1 MPDKMEETMLF
12 LSKGIK
18 WLVVFGTGCY
28 LASAATVPAT
38 PQEAGHETIT
48 VEAGSAPAYNPHA
61 YFPVFGMNEVMQMA
75 AH

>member
-1 MPDKMEETMLF
+1 MLF

-18 WLVVFGTGCY
+18 WLVVFAAGCY
-28 LASAATVPAT
+28 LASAATAPHP
-38 PQEAGHETIT
+38 PQAASHTT
-48 VEAGSAPAYNPHA
+48 MAASHAMMAVEAGNPPA